1 MEIDFILQLTTRKQL
16 RKWLQE
22 NSKTKNQCWVLT
34 TRATESGT
42 INKTM
47 DYLDAVEEAMCFGWI
62 DSTIKKVSETQ
73 LAQRMSP
80 RRQKSQWSELNKER
94 VRRLEKLGLMTDQGR
109 KCCPDL
115 SYDSFTI
122 DEEIMNA
129 IQNDEIV
136 YQNFKKF
143 PELYKR
149 VRIDTIQIKKKQ
161 PLLFQKR
168 LDKFIENTREN
179 KMYGGWNDNGRLIK
193 Y

>member
-1 MEIDFILQLTTRKQL
+1 MEIDFILQVTTRKQF

-22 NSKTKNQCWVLT
+22 NANTKKQCWVLT

-42 INKTM
+42 LNKTM

-94 VRRLEKLGLMTDQGR
+94 VRRLEQLGLMTDQGR
-109 KCCPDL
+109 ECCPDL
-115 SYDSFTI
+115 SQDSFTI
-122 DEEIMNA
+122 DEEVMKA
-129 IQNDEIV
+129 IQNDKVV
-136 YQNFKKF
+136 YENFKKF
-143 PELYKR
+143 PELYQR

-161 PLLFQKR
+161 PELFQKR

-179 KMYGGWNDNGRLIK
+179 KMYGGWNDSGRLIN